1 MSEIIKSEEGIRPLN
16 EPKSQEIDG
25 AVDQESQK
33 LEEDNYITAPLK
45 IIEPF
50 ENFEKESD
58 KEKEKEEEDKEK
70 DSPVKTPTKA
80 ENSTEIDVTSSAKT
94 KKSVSFNPN
103 DEKIQKFITGEPI
116 VDQKNPFRNGN
127 IAKSS
132 EKKTPP
138 PVPTKRSTLSVR
150 KTVTQQL
157 RERERE
163 KERERDKEREQ
174 QKNESN
180 TRKSKISRSQSQT
193 TDDYV
198 TTEEVL
204 KQSKYVKTYIKNP
217 DAYFVYDPTVL
228 ARLKLEELRE
238 TSGIGNGKLPK
249 RKQTPK
255 DSRTGKQARHQNQ
268 NLNQNQKNPEP
279 RKPQPTFKKCSKP
292 NYPELANLKIRTGTN
307 SDPESSALFNPAE
320 VTKNARKFDERVK
333 KLQITS
339 DDDLDDIDG
348 PLTKSESSDELAGS
362 SSVPQSPQIKPAM
375 SGAEDLPSP
384 TPTPGTFTNTI
395 SSDEFQAY
403 LDRKGLALMPRRE
416 LFSPT
421 PTIARTSTP
430 MQSAEERRQQVAE
443 SLAAL
448 RKSNTKKLSVL
459 QRLSNSLFP
468 ARRKTTPKSESPIP
482 RVLFHDQDK
491 EDYRRKADVPAEI
504 RRILLERQ
512 SPNFRRQ
519 NGQVPS
525 PNVDPSTEKV
535 TRSGEI
541 TLQRRNGD
549 STLQR
554 RNGDSTLQRRSGDNT
569 LQRVN
574 GRSDFQNRNGD
585 SNLQNRN
592 ADSTLQRMN
601 GDSNFQNR
609 NGDPNFQNRNG
620 DSTLQRINGDSGFQ
634 NRNSDS
640 TYQSR
645 NGDTSYQSRN
655 SDATFQNSNS
665 DPNFQSRNGD
675 TTLRRSTLERPGVN
689 PRRQW
694 PEAQQVGRINRS
706 TSVDRSQFS
715 HDQPILASPVASSTP
730 VRGQNQWDQLRAIKE
745 VTDRQLYHK
754 LHQQQQLQVV
764 PQPQQNMTAQRPNE
778 DIYSQVVLQPDQ
790 QQNFI
795 RNSVQRNTFS
805 GISGRNRPLT
815 VFNGT
820 PQRQVQMPMPMQM
833 LQQPPRSQSVLDNMV
848 PSTGNPGQQTPVVMR
863 HRGQDHGQSRRIGGL
878 LTREEILE
886 KVKEFCRKSVTR
898 APEAKTPMQPVYK
911 RHLTP
916 PNADVSPVSYASV
929 DDQCAR
935 PQVPQRVQSL
945 PIAQGRYVSSGGM
958 AVDGASPIYAH
969 VSKRNSLLSNVSE
982 QYLSSQQL
990 GTLARPVP
998 LNQLVLVDTGEG
1010 VQVAQL
1016 VDYLPY
1022 VRPAPTQTHGPYAM
1036 MQDGRATPLILDQS
1050 AQQTSQIYWTP
1061 QHRQRISHP
1070 VPAPRLIKGPI
1081 AGPTSRNSTLSRHLE
1096 ARMGNASD
1104 WELSSEAGEV
1114 RRIMEKQL

>member
-1 MSEIIKSEEGIRPLN
+1 MSETIQSDQGIRPLN
-16 EPKSQEIDG
+16 EPKSLETETESTIDP
-25 AVDQESQK
+25 DHSPQK
-33 LEEDNYITAPLK
+33 VETYITEPLK
-45 IIEPF
+45 IVEPF
-50 ENFEKESD
+50 EGNFEE
-58 KEKEKEEEDKEK
+58 EKEEEEKLEEEKEDDKEK
-70 DSPVKTPTKA
+70 DISPIKPDNPNET
-80 ENSTEIDVTSSAKT
+80 SAKA

-103 DEKIQKFITGEPI
+103 DEKIRKFTTGEPI

-127 IAKSS
+127 IA
-132 EKKTPP
+132 KKTPP

-163 KERERDKEREQ
+163 KEKEREQ

-180 TRKSKISRSQSQT
+180 IRKSKISRPQVT
-193 TDDYV
+193 ADDYV

-217 DAYFVYDPTVL
+217 DSYFVYDPTVL
-228 ARLKLEELRE
+228 ARLKLEELKE
-238 TSGIGNGKLPK
+238 TTGIGGKLPK
-249 RKQTPK
+249 RKQTIK
-255 DSRTGKQARHQNQ
+255 ESRTGGKQARHQNPNPNQ
-268 NLNQNQKNPEP
+268 NQNQYQNQKNLEL
-279 RKPQPTFKKCSKP
+279 RKPQVATFKKCSKP

-307 SDPESSALFNPAE
+307 SDPESSALLFNPAE

-362 SSVPQSPQIKPAM
+362 SSVPQSPQIKSPPQAM
-375 SGAEDLPSP
+375 SGGGEGAAEEDLPSP
-384 TPTPGTFTNTI
+384 SPGTFTNTI

-421 PTIARTSTP
+421 PTIGHRIHHSTP
-430 MQSAEERRQQVAE
+430 VQTAEERRKQVAE

-468 ARRKTTPKSESPIP
+468 ARRKTTPKSEMPMP
-482 RVLFHDQDK
+482 RGLFHDQEEK
-491 EDYRRKADVPAEI
+491 EEYRRKANVPSEI
-504 RRILLERQ
+504 RRVLLERQ
-512 SPNFRRQ
+512 SPNCRRQ
-519 NGQVPS
+519 NGQVPGS
-525 PNVDPSTEKV
+525 TTVDPTIDKGIE
-535 TRSGEI
+535 SGDTTLQNGDRDI

-549 STLQR
+549 PSTTLQR
-554 RNGDSTLQRRSGDNT
+554 RNGDPNTTLHR
-569 LQRVN
+569 
-574 GRSDFQNRNGD
+574 RNGD
-585 SNLQNRN
+585 RGN
-592 ADSTLQRMN
+592 
-601 GDSNFQNR
+601 
-609 NGDPNFQNRNG
+609 
-620 DSTLQRINGDSGFQ
+620 TLQRINGDPDTTLQRTNGDPNITLQ
-634 NRNSDS
+634 R
-640 TYQSR
+640 R
-645 NGDTSYQSRN
+645 NGDPETTLQRI
-655 SDATFQNSNS
+655 
-665 DPNFQSRNGD
+665 NGD

-689 PRRQW
+689 PMRQW

-730 VRGQNQWDQLRAIKE
+730 VRGQNNQWDQLRAIKE

-764 PQPQQNMTAQRPNE
+764 PQPQPQRPNE
-778 DIYSQVVLQPDQ
+778 DIYSQVLIQPPMDQ
-790 QQNFI
+790 ANFV
-795 RNSVQRNTFS
+795 RGSVQRNTFS

-815 VFNGT
+815 VFNGA
-820 PQRQVQMPMPMQM
+820 PQRQVQMEMQM
-833 LQQPPRSQSVLDNMV
+833 QQQQQQPPRCQSVLDNLV
-848 PSTGNPGQQTPVVMR
+848 SSGGSGNPGQQTPVVMR
-863 HRGQDHGQSRRIGGL
+863 HWGQQMASSRRIGGL
-878 LTREEILE
+878 LTREEILD
-886 KVKEFCRKSVTR
+886 KVKEFCRKSITR
-898 APEAKTPMQPVYK
+898 AAEPKTPMQSVYK

-945 PIAQGRYVSSGGM
+945 PIAQGRYIPGGM
-958 AVDGASPIYAH
+958 TVDGPSPIYAH

-990 GTLARPVP
+990 GTLPRPVP
-998 LNQLVLVDTGEG
+998 INQLVLVDTGEG

-1022 VRPAPTQTHGPYAM
+1022 VRPAPARGYM

-1061 QHRQRISHP
+1061 QHRQRIAHP
-1070 VPAPRLIKGPI
+1070 VPAPRLIKGPN
-1081 AGPTSRNSTLSRHLE
+1081 AVPSSRNSTLSRHLE

>member
-16 EPKSQEIDG
+16 VPKSQETDG

-33 LEEDNYITAPLK
+33 IEEDTYITAPLK

-50 ENFEKESD
+50 ENFEKEAE

-70 DSPVKTPTKA
+70 EKDSPVRTPTK
-80 ENSTEIDVTSSAKT
+80 EEIPSEIDLTSSAKT

-127 IAKSS
+127 VARSG

-180 TRKSKISRSQSQT
+180 TRKSKISRSQSQAA
-193 TDDYV
+193 DDYV

-238 TSGIGNGKLPK
+238 TSAAGNGKLPK

-255 DSRTGKQARHQNQ
+255 DLKPGKQARHQNQ
-268 NLNQNQKNPEP
+268 NQNQKNPEV
-279 RKPQPTFKKCSKP
+279 RKPQLTFKKCSKP

-339 DDDLDDIDG
+339 DDDLDEIDG

-375 SGAEDLPSP
+375 SGAGDLPSP
-384 TPTPGTFTNTI
+384 TNTPMPGTFTNTI

-430 MQSAEERRQQVAE
+430 MQTAEERRQQVAE

-448 RKSNTKKLSVL
+448 RKSSTKKLSVL

-468 ARRKTTPKSESPIP
+468 ARRKTQPKSESPMP
-482 RVLFHDQDK
+482 RVLFHDQEK

-519 NGQVPS
+519 NGQLSS
-525 PNVDPSTEKV
+525 PNADLTNEKV
-535 TRSGEI
+535 TKSGDS

-554 RNGDSTLQRRSGDNT
+554 RNGDSTLQRR
-569 LQRVN
+569 N
-574 GRSDFQNRNGD
+574 G
-585 SNLQNRN
+585 
-592 ADSTLQRMN
+592 DSTLQRRNGDSTLQRRNGDSTVQRVN
-601 GDSNFQNR
+601 GDSNFQ
-609 NGDPNFQNRNG
+609 PRNG

-640 TYQSR
+640 TYQNR
-645 NGDTSYQSRN
+645 NGDTTYQNRS
-655 SDATFQNSNS
+655 SDSAFQNSNS
-665 DPNFQSRNGD
+665 EPNFQNRNGD
-675 TTLRRSTLERPGVN
+675 NTLRRSTLERPGVN

-754 LHQQQQLQVV
+754 LHQQQQLKVV
-764 PQPQQNMTAQRPNE
+764 PQPQQNTTAQRPHE
-778 DIYSQVVLQPDQ
+778 DIYSQVVLQPNQ

-820 PQRQVQMPMPMQM
+820 PQRQMQMPVPMQM
-833 LQQPPRSQSVLDNMV
+833 QQQPPRSQSVLDNMV
-848 PSTGNPGQQTPVVMR
+848 PSSGNPGQQTPVVMR

-898 APEAKTPMQPVYK
+898 APEPKTPMQPIYK

-945 PIAQGRYVSSGGM
+945 PIAPGRYVPGGGM

-1022 VRPAPTQTHGPYAM
+1022 VRPAQAQAHGQFAM
-1036 MQDGRATPLILDQS
+1036 MHDGRATPLILDQS
-1050 AQQTSQIYWTP
+1050 TQQTSQIYWTP
-1061 QHRQRISHP
+1061 QHRQRIAQP
-1070 VPAPRLIKGPI
+1070 VPAPRLIKGPN

>member
-1 MSEIIKSEEGIRPLN
+1 MSETIASEEGIRPVS
-16 EPKSQEIDG
+16 ESKPQE
-25 AVDQESQK
+25 VDNTLDPQDPQKTAKEIEQENF
-33 LEEDNYITAPLK
+33 ETYITAPLK
-45 IIEPF
+45 IVEPF
-50 ENFEKESD
+50 EKFE
-58 KEKEKEEEDKEK
+58 EKEKEEADKEK
-70 DSPVKTPTKA
+70 DSPA
-80 ENSTEIDVTSSAKT
+80 ESESPITEIEVISAKA

-103 DEKIQKFITGEPI
+103 DEQIRKFTSGEPI

-127 IAKSS
+127 VVTSRD
-132 EKKTPP
+132 KKTPP

-163 KERERDKEREQ
+163 KEKEREQ

-180 TRKSKISRSQSQT
+180 TRKTKASRSQSQA
-193 TDDYV
+193 DEYV

-228 ARLKLEELRE
+228 ARLKFEELQE
-238 TSGIGNGKLPK
+238 TTGKQLPK
-249 RKQTPK
+249 RKQTPN
-255 DSRTGKQARHQNQ
+255 SQLRAGKQARTQNQ
-268 NLNQNQKNPEP
+268 SQNKQEIK
-279 RKPQPTFKKCSKP
+279 KPAVTFKKCSKP
-292 NYPELANLKIRTGTN
+292 NYPELANLKIRTGTTN

-348 PLTKSESSDELAGS
+348 PLTKSESSDELATS
-362 SSVPQSPQIKPAM
+362 SSVPPSPAKPIAM
-375 SGAEDLPSP
+375 SGNEDVESSQ
-384 TPTPGTFTNTI
+384 PGTFTNTI

-421 PTIARTSTP
+421 PSLPRTSPQGQT
-430 MQSAEERRQQVAE
+430 AEERRQQVAE

-468 ARRKTTPKSESPIP
+468 ARRKTTPKLEAPLP
-482 RVLFHDQDK
+482 RNVYQSDSDK
-491 EDYRRKADVPAEI
+491 EDYRRKPDVPSEI

-512 SPNFRRQ
+512 SS
-519 NGQVPS
+519 NGQQLKQTMPME
-525 PNVDPSTEKV
+525 STTQKIE
-535 TRSGEI
+535 EI
-541 TLQRRNGD
+541 
-549 STLQR
+549 
-554 RNGDSTLQRRSGDNT
+554 
-569 LQRVN
+569 
-574 GRSDFQNRNGD
+574 
-585 SNLQNRN
+585 
-592 ADSTLQRMN
+592 
-601 GDSNFQNR
+601 
-609 NGDPNFQNRNG
+609 P
-620 DSTLQRINGDSGFQ
+620 
-634 NRNSDS
+634 
-640 TYQSR
+640 
-645 NGDTSYQSRN
+645 
-655 SDATFQNSNS
+655 
-665 DPNFQSRNGD
+665 
-675 TTLRRSTLERPGVN
+675 LRRSTLERPGLS

-694 PEAQQVGRINRS
+694 PGTQMGRINRS
-706 TSVDRSQFS
+706 TSVDRSQFGGE
-715 HDQPILASPVASSTP
+715 QPILERPVASSTP

-754 LHQQQQLQVV
+754 LHQQQQLQGQTLQHNVK
-764 PQPQQNMTAQRPNE
+764 QRPNE
-778 DIYSQVVLQPDQ
+778 DIYSQVVVQPDQ
-790 QQNFI
+790 ANFV
-795 RNSVQRNTFS
+795 RGSLQRNTFS
-805 GISGRNRPLT
+805 GISGRNRQLT
-815 VFNGT
+815 VYNGT
-820 PQRQVQMPMPMQM
+820 PLRQM
-833 LQQPPRSQSVLDNMV
+833 QQPPRCQSVLDNIV
-848 PSTGNPGQQTPVVMR
+848 PNGGGNLGQHPESQTPVVMR
-863 HRGQDHGQSRRIGGL
+863 HKPDQGQQQAASRRIGGL

-886 KVKEFCRKSVTR
+886 KVKEFCRKSSSRT
-898 APEAKTPMQPVYK
+898 PDIKTPMQAIYK

-945 PIAQGRYVSSGGM
+945 PVAQGRYVAGGM
-958 AVDGASPIYAH
+958 PVEGPSPIYAH

-982 QYLSSQQL
+982 QYLSNQQL
-990 GTLARPVP
+990 GTLPRTVP

-1022 VRPAPTQTHGPYAM
+1022 VRPAPNHGYA
-1036 MQDGRATPLILDQS
+1036 MQDGRATPLILDHS

-1061 QHRQRISHP
+1061 QHRQRIAHP
-1070 VPAPRLIKGPI
+1070 VPAPRFMKGV
-1081 AGPTSRNSTLSRHLE
+1081 PTSRNSTISRNME
-1096 ARMGNASD
+1096 ARNGNASD

-1114 RRIMEKQL
+1114 RRIMKMQL

>member
-1 MSEIIKSEEGIRPLN
+1 MSETIESDQGIRPLN
-16 EPKSQEIDG
+16 EPKSQETENET
-25 AVDQESQK
+25 ESALVPEK
-33 LEEDNYITAPLK
+33 IETYITAPLK
-45 IIEPF
+45 IVEPF
-50 ENFEKESD
+50 EENLEEK
-58 KEKEKEEEDKEK
+58 KEEEEEKKEEEKEDDKEK
-70 DSPVKTPTKA
+70 DISSPLKPESPKA
-80 ENSTEIDVTSSAKT
+80 

-103 DEKIQKFITGEPI
+103 DEEIRKFTTGEPI

-127 IAKSS
+127 VAS
-132 EKKTPP
+132 KKTPP

-163 KERERDKEREQ
+163 KEKEREQ

-180 TRKSKISRSQSQT
+180 IRKSKISRSSAQVT
-193 TDDYV
+193 ADDYV

-238 TSGIGNGKLPK
+238 TTATGIGGKLPK
-249 RKQTPK
+249 RKQTVK
-255 DSRTGKQARHQNQ
+255 ESRTGGKQARHQNPNQ
-268 NLNQNQKNPEP
+268 NPNQNQNQKNLEL
-279 RKPQPTFKKCSKP
+279 RKPQVATFKKCSKP

-307 SDPESSALFNPAE
+307 SDPESSALLFNPAE

-339 DDDLDDIDG
+339 DDDLDEIDG
-348 PLTKSESSDELAGS
+348 PLTKSESSDELAGT
-362 SSVPQSPQIKPAM
+362 SSVPQSPQIKNPPQAM
-375 SGAEDLPSP
+375 SGGGGGGEGGAPGEDSSSPS
-384 TPTPGTFTNTI
+384 PGTFTNTI

-421 PTIARTSTP
+421 PTIGHRVNHSTP
-430 MQSAEERRQQVAE
+430 VQTAEERRKQVAE

-468 ARRKTTPKSESPIP
+468 ARRKTTPKSEMPMP
-482 RVLFHDQDK
+482 RGLFHDQGEKD
-491 EDYRRKADVPAEI
+491 ECRRKADVPSEI

-512 SPNFRRQ
+512 SPNCRRQ
-519 NGQVPS
+519 NGQVS
-525 PNVDPSTEKV
+525 GSTNVDPTVDKGDTTLQNGDRATTLQRRNGDRGNTLQRRNGDPNTTLQRRNGDRDNTMQRINSDPGT
-535 TRSGEI
+535 TLQRRNGDSNI

-549 STLQR
+549 PNITLQ
-554 RNGDSTLQRRSGDNT
+554 
-569 LQRVN
+569 
-574 GRSDFQNRNGD
+574 
-585 SNLQNRN
+585 
-592 ADSTLQRMN
+592 
-601 GDSNFQNR
+601 R
-609 NGDPNFQNRNG
+609 NGDPETSF
-620 DSTLQRINGDSGFQ
+620 QRI
-634 NRNSDS
+634 
-640 TYQSR
+640 
-645 NGDTSYQSRN
+645 
-655 SDATFQNSNS
+655 
-665 DPNFQSRNGD
+665 NGD
-675 TTLRRSTLERPGVN
+675 TTLRRSTLERPAVN
-689 PRRQW
+689 PMRQW

-730 VRGQNQWDQLRAIKE
+730 VRGQNNQWDQLRAIKE

-764 PQPQQNMTAQRPNE
+764 PQAQRPNE
-778 DIYSQVVLQPDQ
+778 DIYSQVLVQPPTDQ
-790 QQNFI
+790 VNFV
-795 RNSVQRNTFS
+795 RGSVQRNTFS
-805 GISGRNRPLT
+805 GISGRNRPLMA
-815 VFNGT
+815 FNGT
-820 PQRQVQMPMPMQM
+820 PQRQMQM
-833 LQQPPRSQSVLDNMV
+833 GMQIQQQQQQQPPRCQSVLDNLV
-848 PSTGNPGQQTPVVMR
+848 GNPGQQTPVVMR
-863 HRGQDHGQSRRIGGL
+863 NRGQQMASSRRIGGL
-878 LTREEILE
+878 LTREEILD
-886 KVKEFCRKSVTR
+886 KVKEFCRKSITK
-898 APEAKTPMQPVYK
+898 APEPKTPMQPVYK

-945 PIAQGRYVSSGGM
+945 PIAQGRYIPGGM
-958 AVDGASPIYAH
+958 TTVDGPSPIYAH

-990 GTLARPVP
+990 GTLPRPVP
-998 LNQLVLVDTGEG
+998 INQLILVDTGEG

-1022 VRPAPTQTHGPYAM
+1022 VRPAPAHGYM

-1061 QHRQRISHP
+1061 QHRQRIAHP
-1070 VPAPRLIKGPI
+1070 VPAPRLIKGPNVV
-1081 AGPTSRNSTLSRHLE
+1081 PSSRNSTLSRHLE

>member
-1 MSEIIKSEEGIRPLN
+1 MSDTITAEEGIRPLN
-16 EPKSQEIDG
+16 DTKSLETDQDPQKIIKDIEQEILDT
-25 AVDQESQK
+25 
-33 LEEDNYITAPLK
+33 YITAPLK
-45 IIEPF
+45 IVETL
-50 ENFEKESD
+50 ENEK
-58 KEKEKEEEDKEK
+58 KEETEEGENKEK
-70 DSPVKTPTKA
+70 DSPIK
-80 ENSTEIDVTSSAKT
+80 NSTKEENPIEVPSAKT

-103 DEKIQKFITGEPI
+103 DEEIRKFTTGEPI

-127 IAKSS
+127 VASNRD
-132 EKKTPP
+132 KKTPP

-163 KERERDKEREQ
+163 REKEREQ

-180 TRKSKISRSQSQT
+180 TRKNKISKSQSQP
-193 TDDYV
+193 DDYV

-228 ARLKLEELRE
+228 ARLKLEELKE
-238 TSGIGNGKLPK
+238 ATNGKLPK
-249 RKQTPK
+249 RKQAAK
-255 DSRTGKQARHQNQ
+255 ESRTGKQPRHQTQ
-268 NLNQNQKNPEP
+268 NQNQKNPEL
-279 RKPQPTFKKCSKP
+279 RKPQQPTFKKCSKP

-362 SSVPQSPQIKPAM
+362 SSVPQSPVKTDM
-375 SGAEDLPSP
+375 SGVEDLPSP
-384 TPTPGTFTNTI
+384 SPGVFTNTI
-395 SSDEFQAY
+395 NSDEFQAY

-421 PTIARTSTP
+421 PSTGRTPTP
-430 MQSAEERRQQVAE
+430 VQTAEERRQQVAE

-468 ARRKTTPKSESPIP
+468 ARRKTTPKSETPMP
-482 RVLFHDQDK
+482 RSLFSDSEK
-491 EDYRRKADVPAEI
+491 EDYRRKSDVPSEI

-512 SPNFRRQ
+512 SPNFRRP
-519 NGQVPS
+519 NGHVQS
-525 PNVDPSTEKV
+525 PTV
-535 TRSGEI
+535 
-541 TLQRRNGD
+541 D
-549 STLQR
+549 STIDKT
-554 RNGDSTLQRRSGDNT
+554 NIPTL
-569 LQRVN
+569 
-574 GRSDFQNRNGD
+574 QNRNGD
-585 SNLQNRN
+585 VSLQK
-592 ADSTLQRMN
+592 
-601 GDSNFQNR
+601 
-609 NGDPNFQNRNG
+609 
-620 DSTLQRINGDSGFQ
+620 
-634 NRNSDS
+634 
-640 TYQSR
+640 R
-645 NGDTSYQSRN
+645 NGDTN
-655 SDATFQNSNS
+655 L
-665 DPNFQSRNGD
+665 PIRNGD
-675 TTLRRSTLERPGVN
+675 TPLLKRNNDNTLRRSTLERPGVN

-715 HDQPILASPVASSTP
+715 HEQPILASPVASSTP
-730 VRGQNQWDQLRAIKE
+730 IRGQNQWDQLRAIKE

-754 LHQQQQLQVV
+754 LHQQQQLQG
-764 PQPQQNMTAQRPNE
+764 QQMPHTIKRGPSE
-778 DIYSQVVLQPDQ
+778 DIYTQVVVQPEQ
-790 QQNFI
+790 TNFV
-795 RNSVQRNTFS
+795 RGTLQRNTFS
-805 GISGRNRPLT
+805 GISGRSRPLM

-820 PQRQVQMPMPMQM
+820 PQRQIQQQQQQQQP
-833 LQQPPRSQSVLDNMV
+833 QQPPRCHSVMDNLV
-848 PSTGNPGQQTPVVMR
+848 PSTGNPGQQTPVIMR
-863 HRGQDHGQSRRIGGL
+863 HRGDQGQSQMATRRIGGL

-886 KVKEFCRKSVTR
+886 KVKEFCRKSITKI
-898 APEAKTPMQPVYK
+898 PETKTPMQPVYK

-935 PQVPQRVQSL
+935 PQAPHRTQGIPV
-945 PIAQGRYVSSGGM
+945 AQGRYIPGGM
-958 AVDGASPIYAH
+958 VVDGPSPIYAH

-998 LNQLVLVDTGEG
+998 VNQLVLVDTGEG

-1022 VRPAPTQTHGPYAM
+1022 VRPAPSQGYM

-1070 VPAPRLIKGPI
+1070 VPAPRLIKAAPVM
-1081 AGPTSRNSTLSRHLE
+1081 PTSRNSTLSRHLE

>member
-1 MSEIIKSEEGIRPLN
+1 MSDTIATEKEGICPLS
-16 EPKSQEIDG
+16 ESKGQEIDTP
-25 AVDQESQK
+25 VDQDSQK
-33 LEEDNYITAPLK
+33 LEQDILETYITAPLK
-45 IIEPF
+45 IVEPF
-50 ENFEKESD
+50 EKFEKERRRKTKRRIARSSTSP
-58 KEKEKEEEDKEK
+58 EDL
-70 DSPVKTPTKA
+70 
-80 ENSTEIDVTSSAKT
+80 TEIEVISAKA

-103 DEKIQKFITGEPI
+103 DEEIRKFTTGEPI

-127 IAKSS
+127 IANTR

-163 KERERDKEREQ
+163 REREKEREQ

-180 TRKSKISRSQSQT
+180 TRKSKINRSQPP
-193 TDDYV
+193 TDDFV

-228 ARLKLEELRE
+228 ARLRLEELKE
-238 TSGIGNGKLPK
+238 TTGKLPK
-249 RKQTPK
+249 RKQTVK
-255 DSRTGKQARHQNQ
+255 ETRTGKQARHQNQ
-268 NLNQNQKNPEP
+268 NPNQNQKAQQLT
-279 RKPQPTFKKCSKP
+279 KPPQLTFKKCSKP

-348 PLTKSESSDELAGS
+348 PLTKSESSVELAAS
-362 SSVPQSPQIKPAM
+362 SSVPQSPDKPVAM
-375 SGAEDLPSP
+375 SAPGDLPSP
-384 TPTPGTFTNTI
+384 SPGTFTNTI

-403 LDRKGLALMPRRE
+403 LDSKGLALMPRRE

-430 MQSAEERRQQVAE
+430 MQTAEERRQQI
-443 SLAAL
+443 
-448 RKSNTKKLSVL
+448 RDGDNT
-459 QRLSNSLFP
+459 
-468 ARRKTTPKSESPIP
+468 
-482 RVLFHDQDK
+482 
-491 EDYRRKADVPAEI
+491 
-504 RRILLERQ
+504 
-512 SPNFRRQ
+512 
-519 NGQVPS
+519 
-525 PNVDPSTEKV
+525 
-535 TRSGEI
+535 

-549 STLQR
+549 
-554 RNGDSTLQRRSGDNT
+554 
-569 LQRVN
+569 
-574 GRSDFQNRNGD
+574 
-585 SNLQNRN
+585 
-592 ADSTLQRMN
+592 
-601 GDSNFQNR
+601 
-609 NGDPNFQNRNG
+609 
-620 DSTLQRINGDSGFQ
+620 
-634 NRNSDS
+634 NS
-640 TYQSR
+640 
-645 NGDTSYQSRN
+645 
-655 SDATFQNSNS
+655 
-665 DPNFQSRNGD
+665 
-675 TTLRRSTLERPGVN
+675 LRRSTLERPGVN

-706 TSVDRSQFS
+706 TSVDRSQFT
-715 HDQPILASPVASSTP
+715 HEQPALASPVASSTP

-754 LHQQQQLQVV
+754 LHQQQQLQA
-764 PQPQQNMTAQRPNE
+764 QPLQGQQQQHQQQQQQHTIRQRPNE
-778 DIYSQVVLQPDQ
+778 DIYSQVIVHPDQ
-790 QQNFI
+790 TNFV
-795 RNSVQRNTFS
+795 RGSMQRNTFS
-805 GISGRNRPLT
+805 GISGRSRPLM
-815 VFNGT
+815 VYNGT
-820 PQRQVQMPMPMQM
+820 PMRQQQMQ
-833 LQQPPRSQSVLDNMV
+833 QQPPRCQSVLDNMT
-848 PSTGNPGQQTPVVMR
+848 PSAGNPGQQTPVVMR
-863 HRGQDHGQSRRIGGL
+863 HRVANQGQTQQIPSRRIGGL

-886 KVKEFCRKSVTR
+886 KVKEFCRKSITR
-898 APEAKTPMQPVYK
+898 APEAKTPLQPIYK

-945 PIAQGRYVSSGGM
+945 PVAQGRYVTSGM
-958 AVDGASPIYAH
+958 SVDGQSPIYAH

-982 QYLSSQQL
+982 QYLSNQQL
-990 GTLARPVP
+990 GTLTRPVP

-1022 VRPAPTQTHGPYAM
+1022 VRPAPTQGYM

-1061 QHRQRISHP
+1061 QYRQRISHP
-1070 VPAPRLIKGPI
+1070 VPAPRFMKGQ
-1081 AGPTSRNSTLSRHLE
+1081 AMPTSRNSTISRH
-1096 ARMGNASD
+1096 
-1104 WELSSEAGEV
+1104 
-1114 RRIMEKQL
+1114 MEERDG